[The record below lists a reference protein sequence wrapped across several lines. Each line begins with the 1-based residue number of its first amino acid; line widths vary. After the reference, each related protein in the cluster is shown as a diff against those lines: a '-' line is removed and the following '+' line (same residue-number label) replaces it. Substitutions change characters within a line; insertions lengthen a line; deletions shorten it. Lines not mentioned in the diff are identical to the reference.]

1 MKKLFPIAV
10 VVIVSVALPQQIHA
24 APQAKAGTKCSKAN
38 ATQLVG
44 SKKFTCIK
52 SGSKLVWSAGKSV
65 NGPAPKSSP
74 TPTPIPTLSPTPTPI
89 PTLSPTSPIEVKLN
103 PFKLSPFPD
112 DFTRAQMVEAVMQSF
127 DDYTSRNSKNVD
139 FILVLDAHFQ
149 QNNAK
154 EIRKFV
160 TDTLALLP
168 FPVGYPTTL
177 VVISTDKDLV
187 RRSIKEYAPFY
198 KDGMNSVDRIDCVN
212 CAGLGWASSGSGV
225 AAVTPHEIFHT
236 WQVAAYKFVRDNS
249 NPDPSNPLNPPVWLD
264 EGGAEFFAQ
273 ALYSKTTNIYLDPR
287 GGAWFKLKPFRLK
300 DYITRTIN
308 DGNEYTLG
316 RLASEYIVA
325 SKGMEKFFQIYLNV
339 GLGQDFPTAFESAL
353 GISLNS
359 FYEKF
364 DANLLK
370 ML

>member
-1 MKKLFPIAV
+1 MKRLFPIAV

-38 ATQLVG
+38 AIQLVG

-52 SGSKLVWSAGKSV
+52 SGSRLVWSTGKTV
-65 NGPAPKSSP
+65 KGPAPKSTP
-74 TPTPIPTLSPTPTPI
+74 TLIPIPTPIPTPTASPTA
-89 PTLSPTSPIEVKLN
+89 PIEVKLN

-112 DFTRAQMVEAVMQSF
+112 EFTRAQMVEAVMQSF

-139 FILVLDAHFQ
+139 FKLVLDAYFQ
-149 QNNAK
+149 LNDP
-154 EIRKFV
+154 EGIRKLV
-160 TDTLALLP
+160 TDTYSLLP
-168 FPVGYPTTL
+168 FPAGYPTTL
-177 VVISTDKDLV
+177 VVVSTDKDLL
-187 RRSIKEYAPFY
+187 RKSIKEYGPFH
-198 KDGMNSVDRIDCVN
+198 KDRMNSVDRIDCLN
-212 CAGLGWASSGSGV
+212 CAGAGWASSGSGV
-225 AAVTPHEIFHT
+225 RDVIPHEIFHT
-236 WQVAAYKFVRDNS
+236 WQVAAYKRVSDNA
-249 NPDPSNPLNPPVWLD
+249 PDPGNPLNPPVWFD

-273 ALYSKTTNIYLDPR
+273 ALYSKTTKIYPDPR

-300 DYITRTIN
+300 DYVTRTIG

-339 GLGQDFPTAFESAL
+339 GSGQDFPTAFESAL